1 MTIGMTFRNAAVP
14 AAERRALLE
23 REQLIATIAGE
34 YRRMAG
40 LSLTQAQ
47 AQRLFD
53 VDPDRFKRIL
63 GELVD
68 RGVVKIDADGLLVR
82 GDGDPFSD

>member
-1 MTIGMTFRNAAVP
+1 MAPRSAAIP
-14 AAERRALLE
+14 ATERRALIE
-23 REQLIATIAGE
+23 REQVIAKIAAE

-53 VDPDRFKRIL
+53 VDADRFKRLL

-68 RGVVKIDADGLLVR
+68 RGIVKIDSGGLLVR
-82 GDGDPFSD
+82 GDGESSSRS

>member
-1 MTIGMTFRNAAVP
+1 MAPRDVAVP
-14 AAERRALLE
+14 ATERRALLE
-23 REQLIATIAGE
+23 REQLIAKIAAE

-53 VDPDRFKRIL
+53 VDADRFKRL
-63 GELVD
+63 LRELVD
-68 RGVVKIDADGLLVR
+68 RRVVKIDSAGLLVR
-82 GDGDPFSD
+82 GDGDPSYGP

>member
-1 MTIGMTFRNAAVP
+1 MAPGDVAVP
-14 AAERRALLE
+14 ATERRALLE
-23 REQLIATIAGE
+23 REQLIAKIAAE

-53 VDPDRFKRIL
+53 VDADRFKRLL

-68 RGVVKIDADGLLVR
+68 RRVVTIDSAGLLVR
-82 GDGDPFSD
+82 GDGDPSYGP